1 MTCYVDICTGA
12 RFSFP
17 QFCLEVLSQQRDTPV
32 LALSNPYALQDY
44 QLASLL
50 PLESPAAIPCESDQ
64 TSPTSANRTSPPAIS
79 IRGLT
84 KRYGPLTALNDLNLD
99 VRRGESFGFL
109 GLNGA
114 GKTTAIRLLLDLLR
128 PTSGKAFIFGYDC
141 WSQGLDVRARIGYLP
156 GELGLYLD
164 LTGLETLDF
173 LAGLNRQPVDK
184 QYRQELCDRLELSR
198 SDLRRRLRQYSTG
211 MKRKLGIIQAFQ
223 ANPPLL
229 ILDEPTEGL
238 DPLMQET
245 FYDLLADV
253 KRGGATVFMSSH
265 VLTEVER
272 VCDRIALLR
281 KGEMVLLSSVR
292 ESRRLAPRRVHVVFS
307 EDVSAAPELPPG
319 HQLTEKT
326 PRLWRLA
333 VAGPLGPLLARL
345 EGLPVEDM
353 EIEEARLEDVVLRYY
368 REGAS

>member
-1 MTCYVDICTGA
+1 LGPT
-12 RFSFP
+12 
-17 QFCLEVLSQQRDTPV
+17 QQRDSQA
-32 LALSNPYALQDY
+32 LALSNQYALQNQEAIDY
-44 QLASLL
+44 ESGQNPHAS
-50 PLESPAAIPCESDQ
+50 AD
-64 TSPTSANRTSPPAIS
+64 RTSLPAIS

-99 VRRGESFGFL
+99 IDRGESFGFL

-128 PTSGKAFIFGYDC
+128 PTSGQAFIFGYDC
-141 WSQGLDVRARIGYLP
+141 WSEGLDARARIGYLP

-184 QYRQELCDRLELSR
+184 QYRQELCDRLELPNR
-198 SDLRRRLRQYSTG
+198 DLRRRLRQYSTG

-238 DPLMQET
+238 DPLMQES
-245 FYDLLADV
+245 FYGLLADV
-253 KRGGATVFMSSH
+253 KRGGATIFMSSH

-292 ESRRLAPRRVHVVFS
+292 ESRRLAPRRVRVFFS
-307 EDVSAAPELPPG
+307 EDVTAQPELPPG
-319 HQLTEKT
+319 HELTETT
-326 PRLWRLA
+326 PRLWQLT
-333 VAGPLGPLLARL
+333 VTGPLGPLLARL

-353 EIEEARLEDVVLRYY
+353 ELEEARLEDVVLKYY
-368 REGAS
+368 REEAS

>member
-1 MTCYVDICTGA
+1 MPKV
-12 RFSFP
+12 F
-17 QFCLEVLSQQRDTPV
+17 QQRDPRA
-32 LALSNPYALQDY
+32 LALSNHCDLLNH
-44 QLASLL
+44 QLAIPPPVEPQEATPS
-50 PLESPAAIPCESDQ
+50 ESGWYPHA
-64 TSPTSANRTSPPAIS
+64 SPDRACPPAIS

-99 VRRGESFGFL
+99 IDPGEVFGFL

-114 GKTTAIRLLLDLLR
+114 GKTTTIRLLLDLLR
-128 PTSGKAFIFGYDC
+128 PTAGRAFIFGYDC
-141 WSQGLDVRARIGYLP
+141 WTQGLDARARVGYLP
-156 GELGLYLD
+156 GELGLYLG

-173 LAGLNRQPVDK
+173 LAGLNRQPADK
-184 QYRQELCDRLELSR
+184 RHRQELCDRLELPQ

-238 DPLMQET
+238 DPLMQEA
-245 FYDLLADV
+245 FYRLLADV
-253 KRGGATVFMSSH
+253 KRAGATVFMSSH
-265 VLTEVER
+265 VLSEVER

-292 ESRRLAPRRVHVVFS
+292 ESRRLAPRRVRVSFS
-307 EDVSAAPELPPG
+307 ENVSANPELPPG
-319 HQLTEKT
+319 HELTEKT
-326 PRLWRLA
+326 PRLWRLT
-333 VAGPLGPLLARL
+333 VTGPLGPLLAL
-345 EGLPVEDM
+345 LAGLPVEDM
-353 EIEEARLEDVVLRYY
+353 ELEEARLEDVVLKYY

>member
-1 MTCYVDICTGA
+1 M
-12 RFSFP
+12 
-17 QFCLEVLSQQRDTPV
+17 
-32 LALSNPYALQDY
+32 
-44 QLASLL
+44 
-50 PLESPAAIPCESDQ
+50 
-64 TSPTSANRTSPPAIS
+64 
-79 IRGLT
+79 
-84 KRYGPLTALNDLNLD
+84 
-99 VRRGESFGFL
+99 
-109 GLNGA
+109 
-114 GKTTAIRLLLDLLR
+114 LR

-141 WSQGLDVRARIGYLP
+141 WTEGLDARARIGYLP

-184 QYRQELCDRLELSR
+184 RHRQELCDRLELPR
-198 SDLRRRLRQYSTG
+198 SDLRRRLREYSSG

-238 DPLMQET
+238 DPLMQES
-245 FYDLLADV
+245 FYGLLADV

-265 VLTEVER
+265 VLSEVER

-292 ESRRLAPRRVHVVFS
+292 ESRRLAPRRVRVSFS
-307 EDVSAAPELPPG
+307 EDVSAHPELPPG
-319 HQLTEKT
+319 HELTEKT
-326 PRLWRLA
+326 PRLWRLT
-333 VAGPLGPLLARL
+333 VAGPLGPLLALL

-353 EIEEARLEDVVLRYY
+353 ELEEARLEDVVLKYY
-368 REGAS
+368 REEAS

>member
-1 MTCYVDICTGA
+1 LPGD
-12 RFSFP
+12 
-17 QFCLEVLSQQRDTPV
+17 SQ
-32 LALSNPYALQDY
+32 
-44 QLASLL
+44 
-50 PLESPAAIPCESDQ
+50 EAIPYESGRNPPAGAD
-64 TSPTSANRTSPPAIS
+64 RTSQPAIS

-84 KRYGPLTALNDLNLD
+84 KRYGPLTALNDLNLNIA
-99 VRRGESFGFL
+99 RGESFGFL

-128 PTSGKAFIFGYDC
+128 PTSGQAFIFGYDC
-141 WSQGLDVRARIGYLP
+141 RTEGLEARARIGYLP

-184 QYRQELCDRLELSR
+184 PHRQELCDRLELPR
-198 SDLRRRLRQYSTG
+198 SDLRRRLREYSAG

-223 ANPPLL
+223 AKPPLL

-238 DPLMQET
+238 DPLMQES
-245 FYDLLADV
+245 FYGLLADV

-272 VCDRIALLR
+272 ICDRIALLR

-292 ESRRLAPRRVHVVFS
+292 ESRRLAPRRVRVLFS
-307 EDVSAAPELPPG
+307 ENVSAPSELPPG
-319 HQLTEKT
+319 HELTEQT
-326 PRLWRLA
+326 PRQWRLA
-333 VAGPLGPLLARL
+333 VAGPLGPLLTQLA
-345 EGLPVEDM
+345 GLPVQDM

-368 REGAS
+368 REEAS

>member
-1 MTCYVDICTGA
+1 MHVGA
-12 RFSFP
+12 ISRRACQRCWGFRGPSAR
-17 QFCLEVLSQQRDTPV
+17 QRDTQA
-32 LALSNPYALQDY
+32 LALSNQYVLQN
-44 QLASLL
+44 Q
-50 PLESPAAIPCESDQ
+50 EAIPSEIGPQ
-64 TSPTSANRTSPPAIS
+64 TPPSVVRASPPAIS
-79 IRGLT
+79 VRGLT
-84 KRYGPLTALNDLNLD
+84 KRYGPLTALKDLNLD
-99 VRRGESFGFL
+99 IAQGESFGFL

-114 GKTTAIRLLLDLLR
+114 GKTTAIHLLLDLLR
-128 PTSGKAFIFGYDC
+128 PTSGKALIFGYDC
-141 WSQGLDVRARIGYLP
+141 WSEGLDARARIGYLP

-184 QYRQELCDRLELSR
+184 RHRQELCDRLELSQR
-198 SDLRRRLRQYSTG
+198 DLRRRLRQYSTG

-245 FYDLLADV
+245 FYGLLADV

-281 KGEMVLLSSVR
+281 KGEMVLLTTVR
-292 ESRRLAPRRVHVVFS
+292 ESRRLAPRRVRVLFS
-307 EDVSAAPELPPG
+307 EDVSAHPELPPG

-326 PRLWRLA
+326 PRTWRLA
-333 VAGPLGPLLARL
+333 VAGPLGPLLAL
-345 EGLPVEDM
+345 LDGLPVQDL

-368 REGAS
+368 REGAL

>member
-1 MTCYVDICTGA
+1 MGGTNAQLA
-12 RFSFP
+12 R
-17 QFCLEVLSQQRDTPV
+17 
-32 LALSNPYALQDY
+32 SNQYALPSQ
-44 QLASLL
+44 
-50 PLESPAAIPCESDQ
+50 EAIPSESGPQ
-64 TSPTSANRTSPPAIS
+64 PPASADCTSPPAIS

-99 VRRGESFGFL
+99 IHRSEIFGFL

-114 GKTTAIRLLLDLLR
+114 GKTTTIRLLLDLLR
-128 PTSGKAFIFGYDC
+128 PTSGQAFIFGYNC
-141 WSQGLDVRARIGYLP
+141 WKQSLETRARIGYLP

-173 LAGLNRQPVDK
+173 LAGLNRNQVDK
-184 QYRQELCDRLELSR
+184 GQRQALCDRLELAR

-238 DPLMQET
+238 DPLMQES
-245 FYDLLADV
+245 FYGLLADV
-253 KRGGATVFMSSH
+253 KREGATVFMSSH
-265 VLTEVER
+265 VLSEVER
-272 VCDRIALLR
+272 VCDRIAILR

-292 ESRRLAPRRVHVVFS
+292 ESRLLAPRRVRVSFS
-307 EDVSAAPELPPG
+307 ENVSVHPELPPG
-319 HQLTEKT
+319 HELTEET
-326 PRLWRLA
+326 PRLWRLT

-353 EIEEARLEDVVLRYY
+353 EVDEARLEDIVLRYY
-368 REGAS
+368 RGKEP

>member
-1 MTCYVDICTGA
+1 M
-12 RFSFP
+12 
-17 QFCLEVLSQQRDTPV
+17 
-32 LALSNPYALQDY
+32 QD
-44 QLASLL
+44 Q
-50 PLESPAAIPCESDQ
+50 AAIPHG
-64 TSPTSANRTSPPAIS
+64 PGHNPPASAEPTSPPAIS

-99 VRRGESFGFL
+99 IDRGEMFGFL

-128 PTSGKAFIFGYDC
+128 PTSGQAFIFGYDC
-141 WSQGLDVRARIGYLP
+141 WTQGLEARARIGYMP

-164 LTGLETLDF
+164 LTWLETLDF

-184 QYRQELCDRLELSR
+184 RHRQQLCDRLELPR
-198 SDLRRRLRQYSTG
+198 SDLRRRLREYSAG

-238 DPLMQET
+238 DPLMQES
-245 FYDLLADV
+245 FYNLLADV

-265 VLTEVER
+265 VLSEVER

-281 KGEMVLLSSVR
+281 KGKMVLLSSVR
-292 ESRRLAPRRVHVVFS
+292 ESRRLAPRRVRVFFS
-307 EDVSAAPELPPG
+307 ENVTAHPELPPG
-319 HQLTEKT
+319 HELTEQT
-326 PRLWRLA
+326 PRRWRLT
-333 VAGPLGPLLARL
+333 VVGPLGPLLAL
-345 EGLPVEDM
+345 LQGLPVEDM
-353 EIEEARLEDVVLRYY
+353 ELEEARLEDVVLKYY
-368 REGAS
+368 REEVS